1 MKIIRTRQRPFMV
14 VVDVVLTV
22 LAWIGLLYLLIQGLW
37 PLFDGHTGPRID
49 ISFFDALNT
58 LQVYLWI
65 GLLNAA
71 LLIAW
76 ARYQQR
82 KSRSFAKRR
91 LPAPVVGDEGLSRS
105 FKLSEDNF
113 ARMRQSARM
122 VVHNDEH
129 GEIREVFTHLYR
141 VEPEERPS
149 PLAPPAHLQTI
160 RLVTE
165 NDGNRPRL

>member
-1 MKIIRTRQRPFMV
+1 MKIITTRQRPFLV
-14 VVDVVLTV
+14 VVDAIMTL

-49 ISFFDALNT
+49 VSFFDALNT
-58 LQVYLWI
+58 LEVYLWV

-71 LLIAW
+71 VLISW

-82 KSRSFAKRR
+82 KSRSYSQRR

-105 FKLSEDNF
+105 FKLSEDKF

-129 GEIREVFTHLYR
+129 GGVREVFTHLYR
-141 VEPEERPS
+141 VEPQEQPR
-149 PLAPPAHLQTI
+149 PLAPPEHPHVI
-160 RLVTE
+160 RLSSE
-165 NDGNRPRL
+165 DGGDRA

>member
-14 VVDVVLTV
+14 LVDVVLTA
-22 LAWIGLLYLLIQGLW
+22 LAWAGLWYLLIQGLL

-58 LQVYLWI
+58 LEVYLWV

-71 LLIAW
+71 VLIAW

-82 KSRSFAKRR
+82 KSRGYTRRR

-105 FKLSEDNF
+105 FKLSEENF
-113 ARMRQSARM
+113 ARMRQSATM
-122 VVHNDEH
+122 IVHNDEH
-129 GEIREVFTHLYR
+129 GGVLEVITPLYR
-141 VEPEERPS
+141 VEPQEP
-149 PLAPPAHLQTI
+149 PLAAPQVIQLPS
-160 RLVTE
+160 E
-165 NDGNRPRL
+165 DDGNHPSL

>member
-1 MKIIRTRQRPFMV
+1 MKIIRTRQRPFMAI
-14 VVDVVLTV
+14 VDAVLTL

-37 PLFDGHTGPRID
+37 PLLDGHAGPRID

-58 LQVYLWI
+58 LQIYLWI

-82 KSRSFAKRR
+82 KSRSYSQRR

-105 FKLSEDNF
+105 FKLSDDNF
-113 ARMRQSARM
+113 ARMRQSATM
-122 VVHNDEH
+122 IVHNDEY
-129 GEIREVFTHLYR
+129 GGVSEVITHLYR
-141 VEPEERPS
+141 VEPDEQPQ
-149 PLAPPAHLQTI
+149 PLAPPAHPRVI
-160 RLVTE
+160 RLPSDD
-165 NDGNRPRL
+165 DGKAG

>member
-14 VVDVVLTV
+14 LVDVVLTA
-22 LAWIGLLYLLIQGLW
+22 LAWAGLWYLLIQGLM

-58 LQVYLWI
+58 LEVYLWV

-71 LLIAW
+71 VLIAW

-82 KSRSFAKRR
+82 KSRGYTRRR

-113 ARMRQSARM
+113 ARMRR
-122 VVHNDEH
+122 
-129 GEIREVFTHLYR
+129 
-141 VEPEERPS
+141 
-149 PLAPPAHLQTI
+149 
-160 RLVTE
+160 
-165 NDGNRPRL
+165 

>member
-14 VVDVVLTV
+14 LVDVVLTV
-22 LAWIGLLYLLIQGLW
+22 LAWVGLWYLLIQGLI

-49 ISFFDALNT
+49 ISFFDAVNT
-58 LQVYLWI
+58 LEVYLWV

-71 LLIAW
+71 VLIAW

-82 KSRSFAKRR
+82 KSRGFSRRR

-113 ARMRQSARM
+113 ARMRQSATM
-122 VVHNDEH
+122 IVHHDEH
-129 GEIREVFTHLYR
+129 GGVLEVITPLYR
-141 VEPEERPS
+141 VEPQEQPLAAPAIIQLPSEDDGSRPS
-149 PLAPPAHLQTI
+149 L
-160 RLVTE
+160 
-165 NDGNRPRL
+165 